1 MELSK
6 EKLEIYEK
14 NVQSLQEAADEL
26 MRRMKGYDYSFRPDI
41 TDQKGEFCPEKLRGL
56 VEEMLSLWE
65 EKLRAKRCF
74 KKGRVKSF
82 HQTRRELYGLYLY
95 LVMRCSLCREGYFY
109 ARGSE
114 QKERTDFAFLLEQ
127 AKWFSRSWCI
137 ADGPDG
143 TSQNE
148 PRGGYDKYFGFH
160 LYSPIN
166 HYLTFM
172 ELNAGTLDD
181 DWALTPPHLRVE
193 NRVYSQ
199 TAEPEEPDM
208 AEQMEET
215 EEPEETEETE
225 DTEDTEDT
233 EEPDMYDDDLF
244 YEDGDSDGSF
254 ADAFPDPEEDDFW
267 SPLYVLDEESRAAW
281 LAAEYE
287 QQAELANR
295 NQDLLFLVQH
305 FEERDEYC
313 SACLRF
319 VELFR
324 KAGTEIPR
332 DFCQDLEEIV
342 NLYLGQRKIAPLAD
356 TDKALDVYSRIC
368 EGPLRL
374 AKSYGREL
382 QWKAL

>member
-1 MELSK
+1 
-6 EKLEIYEK
+6 
-14 NVQSLQEAADEL
+14 
-26 MRRMKGYDYSFRPDI
+26 
-41 TDQKGEFCPEKLRGL
+41 
-56 VEEMLSLWE
+56 
-65 EKLRAKRCF
+65 
-74 KKGRVKSF
+74 
-82 HQTRRELYGLYLY
+82 
-95 LVMRCSLCREGYFY
+95 
-109 ARGSE
+109 
-114 QKERTDFAFLLEQ
+114 
-127 AKWFSRSWCI
+127 
-137 ADGPDG
+137 
-143 TSQNE
+143 
-148 PRGGYDKYFGFH
+148 
-160 LYSPIN
+160 
-166 HYLTFM
+166 
-172 ELNAGTLDD
+172 
-181 DWALTPPHLRVE
+181 
-193 NRVYSQ
+193 
-199 TAEPEEPDM
+199 
-208 AEQMEET
+208 
-215 EEPEETEETE
+215 
-225 DTEDTEDT
+225 
-233 EEPDMYDDDLF
+233 MYDDDLF
-244 YEDGDSDGSF
+244 YEDEDSDDSF
-254 ADAFPDPEEDDFW
+254 ADAFSDPEEDDFW
-267 SPLYVLDEESRAAW
+267 SPLDVLDEESRAAW